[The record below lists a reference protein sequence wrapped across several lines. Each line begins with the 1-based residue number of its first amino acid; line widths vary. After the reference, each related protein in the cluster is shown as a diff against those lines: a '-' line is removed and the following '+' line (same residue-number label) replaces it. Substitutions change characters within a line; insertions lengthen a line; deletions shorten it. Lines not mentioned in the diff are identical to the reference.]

1 MSGYDWPYTQEA
13 VAAFESDTLWIA
25 ELLHNPHA
33 YTEQFYLRDVKVLES
48 MLYDAM
54 VALRERMINGEGF

>member
-1 MSGYDWPYTQEA
+1 MSDYDWPYTQA
-13 VAAFESDTLWIA
+13 DVQSA
-25 ELLHNPHA
+25 EDDARWMAERLHNPHGYA
-33 YTEQFYLRDVKVLES
+33 DQFYLRDVNVLEA